1 MKKSILIILAMTLS
15 TLSSAY
21 APRGFGLDMSIQDSL
36 QIIVPKDWGISISKS
51 LVNKKVNWTGGS
63 EWRKILE
70 DVSSANNLTIS
81 YDEDNRA
88 VEVVLKGSLKKRMA
102 AASKRSSPIEVPV
115 VSKKH
120 FVYKKP
126 ASEKKTA
133 TISKADLSAM
143 HSLAMEVDAR
153 AVPTAKSSTTPKKRS
168 VFEEIKAEIG
178 SLLSGEKKSATSQP
192 TPKEEE
198 VNIQDDTKLNYV
210 KITPPKKKS
219 KEDQEKKSF
228 LSSLGSEIGSILSFK
243 EKEKEKKQRE
253 LTKDEQNLKSLF
265 QKMKY
270 MVVDIYGY
278 KSTSLRDNT
287 VKFTFKLK
295 TTEGETDSFIVF
307 DGQSMY
313 APMIKKE
320 EELIVL
326 DWYSSNYV
334 HPAAVIME
342 PVRPLSA
349 KYKGEVD
356 REIKQPKSAKV
367 YFLKDPS
374 YLGKRKYTIKAGT
387 MLSKAIQNWADLV
400 GIEVVWKSGADFKIT
415 KELTFYDGFLQ
426 SVEKVIRFYNTT
438 KSPYQTRF
446 FVKNKVL
453 LVESL
458 DIIYR
463 NQK

>member
-21 APRGFGLDMSIQDSL
+21 TPRGFGLDMSIQDSL

-63 EWRKILE
+63 EWRKVLE

-81 YDEDNRA
+81 YDEDSRA

-102 AASKRSSPIEVPV
+102 AASKRSAPSEVPV
-115 VSKKH
+115 VSKQH
-120 FVYKKP
+120 FVYPKP
-126 ASEKKTA
+126 TSKNKTNIKSLSKDVAPAEK
-133 TISKADLSAM
+133 TI
-143 HSLAMEVDAR
+143 
-153 AVPTAKSSTTPKKRS
+153 
-168 VFEEIKAEIG
+168 FEEIQSEIG
-178 SLLSGEKKSATSQP
+178 SLLSSSDEKKPLIIEPAI
-192 TPKEEE
+192 KEKEI
-198 VNIQDDTKLNYV
+198 NIQDDTKLNYV
-210 KITPPKKKS
+210 KITPPKKKAKEASEADLS
-219 KEDQEKKSF
+219 KDEEKQSF
-228 LSSLGSEIGSILSFK
+228 LSELGTEIGSLLSFQNNND
-243 EKEKEKKQRE
+243 EKKVRK
-253 LTKDEQNLKSLF
+253 LTNDEKNLKGLF
-265 QKMKY
+265 QSLKY

-295 TTEGETDSFIVF
+295 TPEGETDSFIVF

-334 HPAAVIME
+334 HPAPVIME

-356 REIKQPKSAKV
+356 REIKKPKSANI

-374 YLGKRKYTIKAGT
+374 YLEKKKYTIKAGT
-387 MLSKAIQNWADLV
+387 MLSKAIQNWAEVV

-446 FVKNKVL
+446 FIKNKVL